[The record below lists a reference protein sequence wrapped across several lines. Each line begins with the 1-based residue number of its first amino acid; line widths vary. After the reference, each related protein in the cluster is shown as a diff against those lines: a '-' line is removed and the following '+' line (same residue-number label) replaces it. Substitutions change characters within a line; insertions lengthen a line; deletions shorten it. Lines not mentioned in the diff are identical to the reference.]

1 MKNKSIRK
9 SVFIPAFSCVLLAG
23 IVGLVNNQLL
33 ISFFRGAFELA
44 YNNLSWLYQ
53 LIVLAIVIVCVLLT
67 FTKVG
72 NIRIGGEKAKSKY
85 SFWSWFAMSLTGG
98 IGASI
103 VSSSIS
109 QPITFLQSIWG
120 ELDGYGIQPGSPEAV
135 LFAMGRSFHEWSFF
149 PYAFYGICGTAIAYL
164 CFNKKQPVS
173 LSSLLVPLFGEKVK
187 KKWFSSLIDCVNIL
201 ALPSSVCP
209 EPVSSLSTISNL
221 VIC

>member
-120 ELDGYGIQPGSPEAV
+120 
-135 LFAMGRSFHEWSFF
+135 
-149 PYAFYGICGTAIAYL
+149 GTGWIWYSAR
-164 CFNKKQPVS
+164 VS
-173 LSSLLVPLFGEKVK
+173 
-187 KKWFSSLIDCVNIL
+187 
-201 ALPSSVCP
+201 
-209 EPVSSLSTISNL
+209 
-221 VIC
+221 

>member
-120 ELDGYGIQPGSPEAV
+120 ELDEYGIQPGSPEAV

-149 PYAFYGICGTAIAYL
+149 PYAFYGICGTAIA
-164 CFNKKQPVS
+164 
-173 LSSLLVPLFGEKVK
+173 
-187 KKWFSSLIDCVNIL
+187 
-201 ALPSSVCP
+201 
-209 EPVSSLSTISNL
+209 
-221 VIC
+221 